1 MYAKNPQCV
10 LVLKALYLWTE
21 AIVYV
26 SHVSDSEQRESVSAH
41 LREVA
46 EMAAGFA
53 ECFGA
58 QGWARAAGMAHDI
71 GKYSEA
77 FQQRILNNGH
87 RCDHSTAGAYQLFE
101 EGNAKLLAY
110 CVAGHHGGL
119 PDGGSRFDVNDEPTL
134 WARMKKADEGRLPDY
149 QAFAS
154 EVEIPPAGKIVFPS
168 HEAQDNFSLSFLTR
182 MVFSCL
188 VDADFLCTERFMKGQ
203 GRLSVSSDSLKE
215 LRDIFEAKLAAFYPP
230 ETNLNKIRCS
240 LLDACAEA
248 SVEEPGV
255 FSLTVPTGGGKTCA
269 SMRFALQHACSGNHG
284 MRRVIYAVPYTSIIE
299 QNAAVFREYL
309 GEANVLEHHANFDFD
324 DTDEI
329 GKALRLATEN
339 WDMPIVVT
347 TNVQLF
353 ESLYSNKTSRC
364 RKLHN
369 IAKSVI
375 VLDEAQMIPTKQLEP
390 CIRVLSE
397 LVLRY
402 GCTVVLCTAT
412 QPSLAPFFKR
422 YGCPVREIAPDPKG
436 LYERL
441 KRVDYLYE
449 GDVSDK
455 ELAEKLLSHDQVLC
469 VVNSRKQARRLYDLM
484 SRDGEEA
491 NGADQANDNGVF
503 HLSTLMHPMHRKK
516 VLDEV
521 RCRLR
526 KGEKCRVVATSLIE
540 AGVDVD
546 FPVAY
551 RALAGVDSVV
561 QCAGRCN
568 REGKR
573 IVNESIIHVFKS
585 EDFYRLPSDVKQK
598 ATITWSIINQ
608 MGTDRGGDVRNRHF
622 DRKFDFGS
630 LDVIEA
636 YFSQLYSARE
646 GNLDAERVL
655 NDLTSFPCD
664 TWQGKRV
671 PLIPFKDAALR
682 FRMIEEG
689 SRSVVIPD
697 DRIKAEIEQLQSG
710 FSTRSTMRLIS
721 RYTVCLYDN
730 DIRSLR
736 KSGALQLLDDD
747 TFLLLDK
754 DLYQDDIGLN
764 VPDVGGRALF
774 W

>member
-1 MYAKNPQCV
+1 MLRILNV
-10 LVLKALYLWTE
+10 FWFMKALDLRTE

-26 SHVSDSEQRESVSAH
+26 SHVSDSGQREPVSAH
-41 LREVA
+41 LQEVA

-58 QGWARAAGMAHDI
+58 QDWARTAGVAHDI
-71 GKYSEA
+71 GKYSDA
-77 FQQRILNNGH
+77 FQLRILNNGH

-134 WARMKKADEGRLPDY
+134 WARMKKAEDGRLPDY
-149 QAFAS
+149 KDFAS
-154 EVEIPPAGKIVFPS
+154 EVEIPSAGRIVFPS
-168 HEAQDNFSLSFLTR
+168 QKAQDNFSLSFLTR

-203 GRLSVSSDSLKE
+203 GRLSLSNDSLEE
-215 LRDIFEAKLAAFYPP
+215 LRDTFEAKLTAFYPP
-230 ETNLNKIRCS
+230 ETELNKTRCS

-248 SVEEPGV
+248 SAEEPGV

-269 SMRFALQHACSGNHG
+269 SMRFALQHACCGNHG

-299 QNAAVFREYL
+299 QNAAVFRDYL
-309 GEANVLEHHANFDFD
+309 GDANVLEHHANFDFD
-324 DTDEI
+324 DTEET

-390 CIRVLSE
+390 CIRSLAE
-397 LVLRY
+397 LVLLY

-412 QPSLAPFFKR
+412 QPSLAPFFKK
-422 YGCPVREIAPDPKG
+422 YGCPVHEIAPDPKG
-436 LYERL
+436 LYKRL

-449 GDVSDK
+449 GDVPDRD
-455 ELAEKLLSHDQVLC
+455 LAEKLLSYDQVLC
-469 VVNSRKQARRLYDLM
+469 VVNSRKQARSLYDLM
-484 SRDGEEA
+484 AHHGKETDEA
-491 NGADQANDNGVF
+491 EGSNSNGAF
-503 HLSTLMHPMHRKK
+503 HLSTLMHPVHRKK

-521 RCRLR
+521 RRRL
-526 KGEKCRVVATSLIE
+526 KEGKTCRVVATSLIE

-546 FPVAY
+546 FPVAF

-568 REGKR
+568 REGR
-573 IVNESIIHVFKS
+573 HSANESIVHVFRP
-585 EDFYRLPSDVKQK
+585 EDSYRLPSDIDQK
-598 ATITWSIINQ
+598 AAITWSIINQ
-608 MGTDRGGDVRNRHF
+608 MDTDEEGDERNSHF
-622 DRKFDFGS
+622 DGEFDFGS

-636 YFSQLYSARE
+636 YFSQLHEARE
-646 GNLDAERVL
+646 GNLDADRVL
-655 NDLTSFPCD
+655 SDLTLFPCD
-664 TWQGKRV
+664 TWRGERV
-671 PLIPFKDAALR
+671 PLIPFKDTALR

-689 SRSVVIPD
+689 SRSVVVPD
-697 DRIKAEIEQLQSG
+697 DKIEAEVEQLQSG
-710 FSTRSTMRLIS
+710 YSSRDTMRRIS

-730 DIRSLR
+730 DIMSLR
-736 KSGALQLLDDD
+736 KSGALRLLDDD

-754 DLYQDDIGLN
+754 DLYQEDIGLN

-774 W
+774 S